1 MMGATLESM
10 VKSADFLKE
19 VPRKGLEA
27 GDLVYVMTCNSE
39 YSIRVEEGGH
49 FTVSG
54 GWFDLRGKSPARTT
68 IKGCTWGGSVIKVD
82 IIAACGLRIE
92 FGNRLITS
100 PIQKIFVL
108 SRETKN

>member
-1 MMGATLESM
+1 MMGATLDRM
-10 VKSADFLKE
+10 VKSADFLDE
-19 VPRKGLEA
+19 IRRSGLRA
-27 GDLVYVMTCNSE
+27 GDLVFVKTCNSE
-39 YSIRVEEGGH
+39 YSIHVEEDGL

-100 PIQKIFVL
+100 PVQKIFIL
-108 SRETKN
+108 SREAAN